1 MSIRLFLILPLCVV
15 LCGCGSTVSDGLS
28 LEEAVEEA
36 TDPECGQKACEGAE
50 SGSMSGSRSLSDDRI
65 DDNDVDIYVYV
76 CGRVNAPGVYILPA
90 GSRKYEAVLR
100 AGGLAEDADASAV
113 NQAEACCDGEM
124 IYIPAKG
131 ENSEGEDIPLS
142 DAADDRININTAD
155 SSELQTLKGIGAS
168 RAEDIIDYREKN
180 GKFEDAESIMKV
192 PGIKQGTFDR
202 IKDKIRV

>member
-1 MSIRLFLILPLCVV
+1 MSIRLFLILPLCVI
-15 LCGCGSTVSDGLS
+15 LCGCGSTISEGLS

-36 TDPECGQKACEGAE
+36 ADPECGQEACEA
-50 SGSMSGSRSLSDDRI
+50 SDSLSDDRI

-113 NQAEACCDGEM
+113 NQAEACNDGEM

-131 ENSEGEDIPLS
+131 ENSEGEDNPLS
-142 DAADDRININTAD
+142 EAADDRININTAD

-192 PGIKQGTFDR
+192 PGIKQGTYDR

>member
-1 MSIRLFLILPLCVV
+1 MSIRLFLILPLCVI
-15 LCGCGSTVSDGLS
+15 LCGCGGTISEGLS

-36 TDPECGQKACEGAE
+36 TDPECGQEACEA
-50 SGSMSGSRSLSDDRI
+50 SDSLSDDRI
-65 DDNDVDIYVYV
+65 EDNDVDIYVYV

-113 NQAEACCDGEM
+113 NQAEACSDGEM

-131 ENSEGEDIPLS
+131 ENSEGEDNPLS
-142 DAADDRININTAD
+142 EAADDRININTAD

-192 PGIKQGTFDR
+192 PGIKQGTYDR
-202 IKDKIRV
+202 IKDRIGV